1 MEARKITLMN
11 VEYKPVNDRTPRKIP
26 KAVQI
31 MTHAVLGAALA
42 SLTLVAIILIE
53 VVVYFWNLITAM
65 L

>member
-1 MEARKITLMN
+1 MN

-31 MTHAVLGAALA
+31 MTHMVLGAAFACMTMIAL
-42 SLTLVAIILIE
+42 ILIE
-53 VVVYFWNLITAM
+53 VVIYFWTLITAV

>member
-1 MEARKITLMN
+1 MN

-42 SLTLVAIILIE
+42 CMTLMAIILIE

>member
-1 MEARKITLMN
+1 MAAERNIMN
-11 VEYKPVNDRTPRKIP
+11 IEYKPVNDRTPRKIP
-26 KAVQI
+26 KSVQI